1 VVLVMDRC
9 GLVGEDGATHQ
20 GLFDLSY
27 LRHMPNMVLMAP
39 ADENELQDML
49 RTALA
54 HDGPIAIRYPRG
66 EAVGVPMNAEPGM
79 IPIGKGRLVRRGT
92 DLAILAIGNRV
103 APAVEAAVALETR
116 GIRAAVVNCR
126 FVKPLDRNLI
136 LRVAGDTGR
145 LITVEENVLQGGFG
159 SAVLELLADEGLS
172 HVQVVRLG
180 VGDRF
185 VEHASQAVQRSLCG
199 VDTAAIIQA
208 ARAMVPG
215 NDLEKAASR

>member
-1 VVLVMDRC
+1 MDRS

-39 ADENELQDML
+39 ADENELQNML
-49 RTALA
+49 KTALA
-54 HDGPIAIRYPRG
+54 HDGPAAIRYPRG
-66 EAVGVPMNAEPGM
+66 EAAGVPLDMESGI
-79 IPIGKGRLVRRGT
+79 IPIGRGKLVRRGT

-103 APAVEAAVALETR
+103 APAVEAAAALETQ
-116 GIRAAVVNCR
+116 GVQAAVVNCR
-126 FVKPLDRNLI
+126 FVKPLDRELI
-136 LRVAGDTGR
+136 LRVAGDAGR

-172 HVQVVRLG
+172 HVQVIRLG

-185 VEHASQAVQRSLCG
+185 VEHASPAVQRSLCG
-199 VDTAAIIQA
+199 VDTSAILQA
-208 ARAMVPG
+208 ARALVSG